1 MFQLL
6 RYTKLIKYWH
16 LHMKVRESTTIYS
29 HISFGHI
36 GHTSKKVLSILI
48 RVHLISIGIAVT
60 KCKCC
65 TGSAL
70 GVRNNVPGCIS
81 SSKCFL

>member
-1 MFQLL
+1 
-6 RYTKLIKYWH
+6 
-16 LHMKVRESTTIYS
+16 MKVRESTTVYS
-29 HISFGHI
+29 DISFGHI

-70 GVRNNVPGCIS
+70 GVRNIIIIIILTFIIVLILIYIWGKRIFN
-81 SSKCFL
+81 